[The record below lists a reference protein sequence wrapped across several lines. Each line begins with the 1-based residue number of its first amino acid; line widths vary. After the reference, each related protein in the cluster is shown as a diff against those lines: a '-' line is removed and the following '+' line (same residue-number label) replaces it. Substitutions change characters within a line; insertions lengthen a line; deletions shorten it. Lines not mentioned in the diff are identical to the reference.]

1 MKITVI
7 QKRTGSQYLKNN
19 RCFSTANESRIRR
32 AAQSECVCIC
42 KLPAHLAQKS
52 VRWKNYFCFMLKLGV
67 NIDHVATLREARYR
81 GRGFGGPNPVEAA
94 RICEA
99 AGAHGI
105 TAHLREDRRHI
116 QDRDILELREK
127 IETRLNLEMANAPAI
142 ISIALK
148 LRPEIVCIVPERR
161 LEVTTEGGLDVAANE
176 KSLIATRM
184 KMNDAGIEVSLFI
197 APDEKQI
204 EAAARVGSQFIE
216 LHTGA
221 FAESFFCGSQREL
234 AHSEKQDADQSR
246 LTSAATDF
254 EIELQRLISGAEQ
267 ARALGLK
274 VNAGHG
280 LNLENLPLLHR
291 VPHLVE
297 LNIGHGIVSRAVMA
311 GLETAVKEMLRLMEN
326 YRG

>member
-1 MKITVI
+1 
-7 QKRTGSQYLKNN
+7 
-19 RCFSTANESRIRR
+19 
-32 AAQSECVCIC
+32 
-42 KLPAHLAQKS
+42 
-52 VRWKNYFCFMLKLGV
+52 MLKLGV

-127 IETRLNLEMANAPAI
+127 IETRLNLEMANAPEI
-142 ISIALK
+142 IAIALK
-148 LRPEIVCIVPERR
+148 LRPEIVCIVPEHR
-161 LEVTTEGGLDVAANE
+161 LEVTTEGGLDVAAAE
-176 KSLIATRM
+176 KSLTGTRL
-184 KMNDAGIEVSLFI
+184 KMNDANIEVSLFV
-197 APDEKQI
+197 APDERQI
-204 EAAARVGSQFIE
+204 DAATRTGSQFIE

-221 FAESFFCGSQREL
+221 FAEEFQKAAGGSRQAE
-234 AHSEKQDADQSR
+234 
-246 LTSAATDF
+246 T
-254 EIELQRLISGAEQ
+254 ELQRLIAGAKQ
-267 ARALGLK
+267 AHALGLK

-280 LNLENLPLLHR
+280 LNYENLPAFFH

-297 LNIGHGIVSRAVMA
+297 LNIGHSIVSRAVLA
-311 GLETAVKEMLRLMEN
+311 GLETAVKEMLALMKG